1 MIWRYLYFSR
11 KTFPF
16 IDGIVLLD
24 IIENVG
30 KSILRLDIKVS
41 TICQLMTPKL
51 TVRQFVTD
59 GLLRSV

>member
-1 MIWRYLYFSR
+1 MRYLYFSR
-11 KTFPF
+11 KTIAF

-24 IIENVG
+24 IIENVS
-30 KSILRLDIKVS
+30 KSILLLDIMVS
-41 TICQLMTPKL
+41 IKCQPMTPKL